1 MTIYSTAANWLEAIT
16 GSKPNNQVI
25 KKDESKDPILR
36 DLRLM
41 KDTETRDGLLRSNP
55 PPRTRGD
62 HPNSRNAAHV
72 GGAHLQQQPKP
83 KFVAHKD
90 PTRGKSRKEK
100 GSSDR
105 LGGNHMA

>member
-1 MTIYSTAANWLEAIT
+1 MTIYSTAANWLEAISGT
-16 GSKPNNQVI
+16 RPNTQVI
-25 KKDESKDPILR
+25 KKDETKDPILR
-36 DLRLM
+36 DLRVM
-41 KDTETRDGLLRSNP
+41 KDTETRETRSHLP
-55 PPRTRGD
+55 PPRNRGD
-62 HPNSRNAAHV
+62 LPNGRNAAHV

-90 PTRGKSRKEK
+90 PTRGKVRKEK